1 MPDWRDITRQLRE
14 QSAKVPKIIWAA
26 AGVIAVSLAVVL
38 WLESG
43 GPPYTVLSEG
53 LTPAAGGK
61 VIAQL
66 QKLGIPYELQAAGNV
81 ILVPAPQLA
90 QARLQLGAAQ
100 IPGTSA
106 QTAWNQLENAP
117 MTTSDLA
124 QSTMATQALEL
135 SLVQSIEAMNDIR
148 SAQVFLALPPE
159 TPFLTDQP
167 HPSASVVLDAD
178 TTQAAAQAKSIANL
192 VAGAV
197 PGLKAADVTVVTTAG
212 ITVYPLS
219 GNMNTGRQFA
229 TIEQVET
236 DAAARVAGL
245 LLPIVGP
252 GNFRTDVSANVDFT
266 QVHINQISY
275 GPAHIVQHSRSTQ
288 STQIGTNNAAIG
300 IPGALSNQPP
310 TPITTSPPATSTNK
324 TTDKTTAGETDKTT
338 AKPTETLPHQ
348 TSSSLDQSFLT
359 DQTDSSIIKPDWSV
373 KSVAISVVINKS
385 ALPKGV
391 TIAQIQTSIAA
402 GFAYPDVKVN
412 VLATPFDSHALTM
425 GHSHLAMA
433 ANPLTHALLEL
444 CAALALL
451 FGLALPVGR
460 RLTRLNLKT
469 LLPPPSAP
477 ELIQRP
483 MPQVKPR
490 LEFNEICDQA
500 TKNIPVVASL
510 LQGWANENE

>member
-14 QSAKVPKIIWAA
+14 RSAKVPKIIWAA
-26 AGVIAVSLAVVL
+26 IGVIAVSLAVVT

-43 GPPYTVLSEG
+43 GPPYAVLSEG

-66 QKLGIPYELQAAGNV
+66 QKLGIPYELQAAGNI

-106 QTAWNQLENAP
+106 QAAWTRLENAP

-135 SLVQSIEAMNDIR
+135 SLAQSIEAMNAVR
-148 SAQVFLALPPE
+148 RAQVFLALPPE
-159 TPFLTDQP
+159 TPFLGDQP

-178 TTQAAAQAKSIANL
+178 PTQAAAQAKSIAAL

-197 PGLKAADVTVVTTAG
+197 PGLKEADVTVVTTSG
-212 ITVYPLS
+212 ITVYPVS
-219 GNMNTGRQFA
+219 GAMNTGRQFA

-245 LLPIVGP
+245 LLPIVGA

-266 QVHINQISY
+266 QIHINQISY
-275 GPAHIVQHSRSTQ
+275 GPVHLVQHSHRTQ
-288 STQIGTNNAAIG
+288 NTQIGSDNAAIG
-300 IPGALSNQPP
+300 IPGALSNEPP
-310 TPITTSPPATSTNK
+310 TPTTTSPAAKSTSSPTDNTRSPADN
-324 TTDKTTAGETDKTT
+324 TT
-338 AKPTETLPHQ
+338 AKPPNTLPRQ
-348 TSSSLDQSFLT
+348 TSSSLDQSFVT
-359 DQTDSSIIKPDWSV
+359 DQTDSNIVKPNWSV
-373 KSVAISVVINKS
+373 KSIAISVVINQS
-385 ALPKGV
+385 AVPKDV
-391 TIAQIQTSIAA
+391 TIAEIQHSIAA

-412 VLATPFDSHALTM
+412 VLATPFNYQVTAS
-425 GHSHLAMA
+425 GHDHLAMVA
-433 ANPLTHALLEL
+433 SPLTHALLEL
-444 CAALALL
+444 LAALALL

-460 RLTRLNLKT
+460 RLAGLNLKS
-469 LLPPPSAP
+469 LLPPPAP
-477 ELIQRP
+477 EPVQHTL
-483 MPQVKPR
+483 PQIKPR
-490 LEFNEICDQA
+490 LEFNEICEQA
-500 TKNIPVVASL
+500 MKNIPDVASL
-510 LQGWANENE
+510 LQGWTNEHE